1 MDRLST
7 TGGSSTM
14 ANVNSPLDW
23 DVRIDTRPLRTILF
37 ERAGAPAVIAVA
49 AVLFAVLITR
59 TPPEGLDDRGLAA
72 LAVFTV
78 AILLWVT
85 SALPLMVTSLL
96 VFILLPAT
104 GVVSAKQAYNLFGS
118 EALFFILGVVILAA
132 CLFRSGLSTRIALAM
147 LRRFGHTPRALLVTV
162 YLVNGVMSFFMS
174 EHAVAAMNFP
184 IVMEII
190 RVLGLRP
197 RESTYARAL
206 VLAMAW
212 GTTLGG
218 VATLLGGARAPL
230 ALGIVREATGANLTF
245 TEWALAN
252 LPAVVVMLAIGYAV
266 IEWFFPIDVPSIRAA
281 DEMIERRSFELGRL
295 STREKLVGG
304 VWLLTLAGWILG
316 GEQFGLAT
324 VALTAVVAMFTIRV
338 VVWNDVERHISWG
351 ILLMYGGAIALG
363 TAMND
368 SGASKW
374 IAHQTIAAWAE
385 TPVTAVLIVSALSI
399 LLTEAMSNSAV
410 VAMLMPITLG
420 VASDLGMDPRVM
432 ALVVAV
438 PAGLSFMLPTG
449 TPANAIAYASGFIT
463 LRDMVVPGA
472 ILNVAAW
479 VVFNAM
485 SVWWWPV
492 LGIVIDTR

>member
-1 MDRLST
+1 
-7 TGGSSTM
+7 
-14 ANVNSPLDW
+14 
-23 DVRIDTRPLRTILF
+23 
-37 ERAGAPAVIAVA
+37 
-49 AVLFAVLITR
+49 
-59 TPPEGLDDRGLAA
+59 
-72 LAVFTV
+72 
-78 AILLWVT
+78 
-85 SALPLMVTSLL
+85 
-96 VFILLPAT
+96 
-104 GVVSAKQAYNLFGS
+104 
-118 EALFFILGVVILAA
+118 
-132 CLFRSGLSTRIALAM
+132 
-147 LRRFGHTPRALLVTV
+147 
-162 YLVNGVMSFFMS
+162 
-174 EHAVAAMNFP
+174 
-184 IVMEII
+184 
-190 RVLGLRP
+190 
-197 RESTYARAL
+197 
-206 VLAMAW
+206 
-212 GTTLGG
+212 
-218 VATLLGGARAPL
+218 
-230 ALGIVREATGANLTF
+230 
-245 TEWALAN
+245 
-252 LPAVVVMLAIGYAV
+252 
-266 IEWFFPIDVPSIRAA
+266 
-281 DEMIERRSFELGRL
+281 MIERRSFELGRL

-385 TPVTAVLIVSALSI
+385 TPLAAVLIVSALSI